1 MNTVASLKKT
11 TKMNTGILT
20 GVNVRW
26 PLRVGLMMCP
36 LYFYSEDKSMGWF
49 LLGLILFA
57 TVPIVA
63 VFGCIAADLLGIEK
77 GG

>member
-1 MNTVASLKKT
+1 MTCPLLQSTRVVG
-11 TKMNTGILT
+11 MR
-20 GVNVRW
+20 V

-36 LYFYSEDKSMGWF
+36 LYFYSEDKNMGWF

-63 VFGCIAADLLGIEK
+63 VFGFIAADLLGIKK
-77 GG
+77 GD